1 MKERGAK
8 ERRNH
13 TYICT
18 IPPFLRYGRNAVRYK
33 GTRERPIYIGGSG
46 GLLGGRGPE
55 IFDTCADGDRGAAA
69 LKRPQVLTPFSG
81 AIHGA

>member
-46 GLLGGRGPE
+46 GLSGGRGQV
-55 IFDTCADGDRGAAA
+55 ISDSCADGIRGAIA
-69 LKRPQVLTPFSG
+69 LVRPQVLKPFSG
-81 AIHGA
+81 AFHG

>member
-1 MKERGAK
+1 MRERRAK
-8 ERRNH
+8 ELGND

-46 GLLGGRGPE
+46 GLSGGRGLE
-55 IFDTCADGDRGAAA
+55 IFDTCADGNRGAAA
-69 LKRPQVLTPFSG
+69 LERPQVLTPFFG
-81 AIHGA
+81 AIRG

>member
-1 MKERGAK
+1 MKERGAE

-33 GTRERPIYIGGSG
+33 GTKEYPIYIGGSRGRLG
-46 GLLGGRGPE
+46 GGGGRKSLALSLLGH
-55 IFDTCADGDRGAAA
+55 AAA
-69 LKRPQVLTPFSG
+69 GHTPPQVLTRFFG
-81 AIHGA
+81 AIHG